1 MVNYIKIISCFSI
14 IFLFFCMTVPAS
26 GEIERINI
34 GVLATRGAEDTL
46 KTWSPTAEYLT
57 EEIPQYSF
65 VIVPLDFDE
74 IIPAIERREVDFII
88 TNPSNYVELETSY
101 GTTRIATM
109 NSIYE
114 GHAYKV
120 FGSAILRRAD
130 RNDIKELKD
139 LKGKSF
145 VGTHEKLML
154 WQMAWREFK
163 DNGIDPYRDFAELKF
178 IGLPQDLVVYAVR
191 DKKADAGAVR
201 TGILE
206 SMASEGKINI
216 TDFMVINQKQ
226 NEVFP
231 FLHSTGLYPE
241 WAFARAKQTSDDLSE
256 NVAVALLEMPSDS
269 AAAKAANA
277 AWTVPLDY
285 GPVNDLMKELHIGP
299 YKDYGKITIGNV
311 IREYWYLII
320 IVLATLFL
328 TSGFALYASRT
339 NQRLNNTRI
348 ELEKARNN
356 LELRVDE
363 RTEDLRKTTE
373 RLQESTTRYRSLFA
387 NMLNGFAYCRMLF
400 EHEKPIDFIYLDVNS
415 AFEKLTGLNNVVGK
429 KVTEVIPGIRESAPE
444 LFEIYGRVALTFK
457 PESFEL
463 YLEPLGKWL
472 FISVYSIEKGYFV
485 AIFDNITERKRNE
498 KILQKNEQR
507 VQALLDLFQ
516 KPYGSTREIIG
527 FAVEEATKL
536 TDSELGF
543 IGSIDELETTMSTYL
558 WSEKAMQECSVDNK
572 PVTFII
578 KDGGLWADSVR
589 HHKTTVVN
597 DYLKTN
603 LNKKGFP
610 AGHVPLS
617 RYIGIP
623 VIRGSHTVMVCGL
636 ANKKEEYDEFDIQQI
651 GLFMEGLWGILSKR
665 KVEDAL
671 QESEKRFSIFMAN
684 LPAAVFIKNDEGHT
698 LYANRYLTKILQTQ
712 DWAGKTTLDLLPGDV
727 ARQMIDD
734 DRKVLAE
741 NRLVVI
747 EETLV
752 VNGLKRIF
760 ETFKFP
766 VPLEGKPMLLG
777 GIAVDITDRK
787 MAEELIKNSLQEK
800 ELLLKEIH
808 HRVKNNLQIVS
819 SLITLQSEYIK
830 DKEGQKAFA
839 ESRNR
844 IDTMA
849 LIHEKLYMSVDISK
863 IDFSDYVNE
872 LVGNLFI
879 SYGINNDIIKSKIDI
894 ANVFFDINT
903 AIPLG
908 LLINELVSNIMKH
921 AFPEGRKGE
930 FLISLYLEEADKFT
944 LVISDNG
951 IGFPQDLDFANTR
964 SLGLKLVNSLTK
976 QLGGTIELDRKTGT
990 TFKIIFQKANKKGEF
1005 G

>member
-1 MVNYIKIISCFSI
+1 MTDHIKIISCFSI
-14 IFLFFCMTVPAS
+14 IFIFFCMTISAS
-26 GEIERINI
+26 GENERINI

-88 TNPSNYVELETSY
+88 TNPSNYVELESSY

-163 DNGIDPYRDFAELKF
+163 DNGIDPYRDLADLKF
-178 IGLPQDLVVYAVR
+178 IGLSQDLVVYAVR
-191 DKKADAGAVR
+191 DKNADAGAVR

-206 SMASEGKINI
+206 SMASEGKINL
-216 TDFMVINQKQ
+216 TDFRVINQKQ
-226 NEVFP
+226 NEDFP

-241 WAFARAKQTSDDLSE
+241 WAFARTRQTPDDLSE
-256 NVAVALLEMPSDS
+256 NVAIALLEMPSDS

-285 GPVNDLMKELHIGP
+285 GPVNDLMKELRIGP

-320 IVLATLFL
+320 IVLAALFL
-328 TSGFALYASRT
+328 TSGFALYARKT
-339 NQRLNNTRI
+339 NQKLNNTRI

-356 LELRVDE
+356 LELRVGE
-363 RTEDLRKTTE
+363 RTEDLIKTTE
-373 RLQESTTRYRSLFA
+373 RLQES
-387 NMLNGFAYCRMLF
+387 
-400 EHEKPIDFIYLDVNS
+400 
-415 AFEKLTGLNNVVGK
+415 GK
-429 KVTEVIPGIRESAPE
+429 
-444 LFEIYGRVALTFK
+444 
-457 PESFEL
+457 
-463 YLEPLGKWL
+463 
-472 FISVYSIEKGYFV
+472 
-485 AIFDNITERKRNE
+485 ERKRNE
-498 KILQKNEQR
+498 KILQKNKQR
-507 VQALLDLFQ
+507 IQALLDLFQ
-516 KPYGSTREIIG
+516 KPYGSTSEIIG

-543 IGSIDELETTMSTYL
+543 IGFIDELETTMSTYL

-578 KDGGLWADSVR
+578 KEGGLWADSVR
-589 HHKTTVVN
+589 QHKTTVVN

-610 AGHVPLS
+610 AGHIPLR

-636 ANKKEEYDEFDIQQI
+636 ANKKEDYDESDIQQI

-665 KVEDAL
+665 KVEEAL

-684 LPAAVFIKNDEGHT
+684 LPAGVFIKDDAGNT
-698 LYANRYLTKILQTQ
+698 LYVNQYLSEIFLTPE
-712 DWAGKTTLDLLPGDV
+712 WAGKKTMDLLPEEV

-734 DRKVLAE
+734 DQRVFAE
-741 NRLVVI
+741 NRLVVK

-752 VNGLKRIF
+752 VRGSKRIF

-766 VPLEGKPMLLG
+766 IPVEGKSMLLG
-777 GIAVDITDRK
+777 GIAVDITARK
-787 MAEELIKNSLQEK
+787 MSEELVKNSLKEK

-830 DKEGQKAFA
+830 DKEGKKAFT

-849 LIHEKLYMSVDISK
+849 LIHEKLYMSADISR

-879 SYGINNDIIKSKIDI
+879 SYGINSDIVKSKIDI
-894 ANVFFDINT
+894 VNVFFDINT

-921 AFPEGRKGE
+921 AFPEGIKGE
-930 FLISLYLEEADKFT
+930 FLISLHFDDAGMFT
-944 LVISDNG
+944 LVVRDNG
-951 IGFPQDLDFANTR
+951 IGFPQDLDFTNTR

-990 TFKIIFQKANKKGEF
+990 TFNIIFQKAKYKKGEL